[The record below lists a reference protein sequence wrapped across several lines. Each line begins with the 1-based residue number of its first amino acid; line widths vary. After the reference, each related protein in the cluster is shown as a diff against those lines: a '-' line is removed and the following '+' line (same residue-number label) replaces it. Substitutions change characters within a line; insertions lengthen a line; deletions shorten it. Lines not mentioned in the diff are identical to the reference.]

1 LSLRIAAAGDIHS
14 PKYLDLFRE
23 ALGRMG
29 KVDLFLLAGDLVY
42 KNDHTQLRPLL
53 ETLRRFHG
61 GEVRAC
67 FGNEEYR
74 ETHEEYRKLEPL
86 LWVDEEAVDLEVK
99 GLRVGVVGS
108 QGSLARPTSWQ
119 QANIPNISKIYA
131 ERVKLLDRLLR
142 ELKTEVKVVLTH
154 YAPTFATVK
163 GEDPASWPEIGNRKL
178 EEVIARRQPDLWIHA
193 HAHRASVL
201 EATLGRTLVV
211 NASLPAR
218 REIYLTELPKR
229 SGLDAFLR

>member
-14 PKYLDLFRE
+14 PRYLELFGE
-23 ALGRMG
+23 ALSRMG
-29 KVDLFLLAGDLVY
+29 KADLFLLAGDLVY
-42 KNDHTQLRPLL
+42 KNDHTQLLPLV

-61 GEVRAC
+61 GEILAC
-67 FGNEEYR
+67 FGNEEYLQDR
-74 ETHEEYRKLEPL
+74 RKYLELGL
-86 LWVDEEAVDLEVK
+86 LRWVDEEAVVVEVK

-108 QGSLARPTSWQ
+108 QGSLARPTYWQ
-119 QANIPNISKIYA
+119 QTHLPDISRVYA

-142 ELKTEVKVVLTH
+142 DLKAEVKVVLTH

-163 GEDPASWPEIGNRKL
+163 GEDPSSWPEIGNRKL
-178 EEVIARRQPDLWIHA
+178 EEVIARRQPDLWVHA

-218 REIYLTELPKR
+218 RGIFVTDLPR
-229 SGLDAFLR
+229 ESGLDAFLR

>member
-14 PKYLDLFRE
+14 PKYLDLFQE
-23 ALGRMG
+23 ALSRMG

-42 KNDHTQLRPLL
+42 KNDYTQLLPLL

-61 GEVRAC
+61 GEILAC

-74 ETHEEYRKLEPL
+74 DTREQYLKLGL
-86 LWVDEEAVDLEVK
+86 LRWVDEEAVTLEVG

-119 QANIPNISKIYA
+119 QTHIPDISKIYA

-218 REIYLTELPKR
+218 REIYVTELPRR